1 MNLQDFVLVK
11 DRVFTPDFCDALIN
25 LFDTRKD
32 LVNVGEMAGGLN
44 FDVKNT
50 TDLNLIDHEELMRQY
65 GDYIFEQLNE
75 LTNEYISSL
84 PFQNKFPGSQVFAGD
99 SEYTTCQLQ
108 KYKKGEGHYNAYH
121 FETDHPDNCC
131 RVFVYII
138 YLNDVLEG
146 GETEMLYSRT
156 KVQPRKGRV
165 MMHPASFPFIH
176 NGHMPISDD
185 KYILT
190 SWLNYV

>member
-1 MNLQDFVLVK
+1 MTIDNFVLVK
-11 DRVFTPDFCDALIN
+11 DRFFSAEFCDELIN
-25 LFDTRKD
+25 LFETRTD
-32 LVNVGEMAGGLN
+32 LVSAGEMAGGINL
-44 FDVKNT
+44 DVKNT
-50 TDLNLIDHEELMRQY
+50 TDLNLFEYPELMEKY
-65 GDYIFEQLNE
+65 GDFIFEKFNE
-75 LTNEYISSL
+75 LTEEYIMSL
-84 PFQNKFPGSQVFAGD
+84 PFQNKFPGSQIFASS

-131 RVFVYII
+131 RVFVYIF

-146 GETEMLYSRT
+146 GETEMLYSGK

-165 MMHPASFPFIH
+165 IIHPAAFPFVH
-176 NGHMPISDD
+176 NGHMPVSDD